1 MKINEKKKLIVF
13 LLILSTIVISEAKSN
28 KHTENLFDKEFRKK
42 QSACEKVSCN
52 FLPSNFNENCIN
64 QCISQKCY
72 ERTFFNLGLEPGE
85 IDQKRFNCINILK
98 NVTFL

>member
-1 MKINEKKKLIVF
+1 MKINEKNKIIGVFFLIFSSV
-13 LLILSTIVISEAKSN
+13 IVIGEAKSN
-28 KHTENLFDKEFRKK
+28 KHSENLFDKEFRKK

-52 FLPSNFNENCIN
+52 FLPSNFNENCVN

-85 IDQKRFNCINILK
+85 IDQKRLYSINIK
-98 NVTFL
+98 